1 MPVTAEI
8 ALKMITAATQKADE
22 IGVPMVIAVVDKGGN
37 LVAQLRQ
44 DEALLV
50 SIDLSL
56 NKAYSAVAVK
66 IPTETL
72 ATVSQPGEPLY
83 GIHTADNGRIVI
95 FGGGLPIEETE
106 KSSAASESAGAV
118 LNRISPALRQDLLLF
133 RNEVDALSRFYR

>member
-95 FGGGLPIEETE
+95 FGGGLPIEENGKVVGGIGVSGGSVE
-106 KSSAASESAGAV
+106 QDIACAEAGLAA
-118 LNRISPALRQDLLLF
+118 F
-133 RNEVDALSRFYR
+133 